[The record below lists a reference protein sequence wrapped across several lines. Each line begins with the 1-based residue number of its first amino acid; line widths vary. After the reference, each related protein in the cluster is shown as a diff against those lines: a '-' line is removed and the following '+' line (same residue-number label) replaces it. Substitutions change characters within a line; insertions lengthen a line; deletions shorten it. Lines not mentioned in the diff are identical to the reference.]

1 MTTQFWRRA
10 LMATLTVGFAVAG
23 PLGAAGAAHAD
34 VLDELA
40 DQYDTGSSGGQ
51 VSKLIHSVIKLR
63 AQGYGPS
70 KGNLADIQS
79 ALDHRPN
86 EMPLIKA
93 LKSTIA
99 FQQRNQS
106 RMNMSPQNPIVI
118 GGAPGALP
126 PGIMPNSGGSSITL
140 GGGR

>member
-1 MTTQFWRRA
+1 MTTQFWLRTVT
-10 LMATLTVGFAVAG
+10 ATLTAGFVAAG
-23 PLGAAGAAHAD
+23 SLGAAALAHAD
-34 VLDELA
+34 VLDDLA
-40 DQYDTGSSGGQ
+40 GQYDTGSSGGQ

-70 KGNLADIQS
+70 KGNLADIQT
-79 ALDHRPN
+79 AMDHRPN

-93 LKSTIA
+93 LQSTIA

-106 RMNMSPQNPIVI
+106 RMNATPQSPVVI
-118 GGAPGALP
+118 GGTPGGLP
-126 PGIMPNSGGSSITL
+126 PGILPNTGGSSITM